1 MRIVQLQPP
10 NEVVMRAVVA
20 ILIGQGPTIVV
31 TATEDEATAEI
42 KEMTTEDTI
51 AIVEMIIDGVR
62 TLVEE
67 INPAIDGNVVLE
79 VAMICTKKSED
90 ASVKL

>member
-1 MRIVQLQPP
+1 MRTV
-10 NEVVMRAVVA
+10 AA
-20 ILIGQGPTIVV
+20 ILIGQGTTVVV

-42 KEMTTEDTI
+42 EEMAIEGMI
-51 AIVEMIIDGVR
+51 AIVEMIIDGVQ

-67 INPAIDGNVVLE
+67 ANPAIDGNVVL
-79 VAMICTKKSED
+79 VALPPHCLANMICTKKSED